1 MEDARL
7 IAYIKLQLSKGVSL
21 EQIRQKLISVGWQEY
36 YINQAIGLVKQQ
48 TESNEGQTQPSYKEI
63 PKESSNSWILL
74 ASGVFLIISGI
85 LTLSVLV
92 IKEMIT

>member
-1 MEDARL
+1 M
-7 IAYIKLQLSKGVSL
+7 
-21 EQIRQKLISVGWQEY
+21 
-36 YINQAIGLVKQQ
+36 GLGKQQ

-74 ASGVFLIISGI
+74 ASGVFLIIGGI